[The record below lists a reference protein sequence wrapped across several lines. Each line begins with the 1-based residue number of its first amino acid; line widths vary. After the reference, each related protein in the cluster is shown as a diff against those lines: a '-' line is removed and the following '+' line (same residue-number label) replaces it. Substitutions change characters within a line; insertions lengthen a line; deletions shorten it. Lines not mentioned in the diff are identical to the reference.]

1 MKDSLIKYRN
11 QIYSLGYE
19 KALKRAFFRVD
30 PEKIHDKMVARGE
43 KMGEK
48 DWQKKIIKKLFY
60 YEHSFLNQEVCGI
73 QFKNPIGLAAGFDKD
88 AKLTQILPSLGFG
101 YEEIGSITGQPC
113 KGNAK
118 PRLWRLINSQSIVVY
133 YGLNNLGCNII
144 YDNLLNKKFS
154 FPVGVSIAKTN
165 SPDTVDLHD
174 GVADYLK
181 AYKRMETIGDYIT
194 INISCP
200 NAYGGQPFTDKK
212 SLDELLGTITNYKKS
227 KPIFIKL
234 SPDLSKEQI
243 LDIIDLSDKYELD
256 GFICSNLT
264 KKRDLPDIKDE
275 NIPKNGGL
283 SGKVVENMADE
294 MIKFLYREVG
304 DKFVIIGCGGIF
316 TASDAYKKIKFG
328 ASLLQMVTGLIF
340 KGPHIV
346 SEINRGLVQLL
357 KADGL
362 SNIREAIGVD
372 NKK

>member
-1 MKDSLIKYRN
+1 
-11 QIYSLGYE
+11 
-19 KALKRAFFRVD
+19 
-30 PEKIHDKMVARGE
+30 
-43 KMGEK
+43 
-48 DWQKKIIKKLFY
+48 
-60 YEHSFLNQEVCGI
+60 VCGI
-73 QFKNPIGLAAGFDKD
+73 EFKNPLGLGAGFDKD
-88 AKLTQILPSLGFG
+88 ARLTQILPSLGFG

-118 PRLWRLINSQSIVVY
+118 PRLWRLVKSQSIVVY

-154 FPVGVSIAKTN
+154 FPVGISIAKTN

-181 AYKRMETIGDYIT
+181 AYKRMESIGDYVT

-212 SLDELLGTITNYKKS
+212 SLDELLSAIINFKKS

-234 SPDLSKEQI
+234 SPDLSKDQI
-243 LDIIDLSDKYELD
+243 LDIIALSDKYELD

-264 KKRDLPDIKDE
+264 KKRDFPEISDE
-275 NIPKNGGL
+275 NIPDKGGL
-283 SGKVVENMADE
+283 SGKVVEKMANE

-304 DKFVIIGCGGIF
+304 DKFVIVGCGGIF
-316 TASDAYKKIKFG
+316 TASDAYKKIKLG

-340 KGPHIV
+340 KGPHVV
-346 SEINRGLVQLL
+346 SEINRGLVELL

-362 SNIREAIGVD
+362 SNISEAIGVD